1 MYARTIN
8 SYLTWLH
15 EEGHVER
22 LRIKLLPN
30 PPKPDRRLARKYRAG
45 GDRKS
50 GPELA
55 PGESL
60 CPTSEACLTELSKAS

>member
-30 PPKPDRRLARKYRAG
+30 P